1 MGGPGSGRYKTI
13 GPRLSQVKPVPPCGT
28 PAMYQRHRKNG
39 ENCDL
44 CRRAASKAAAARSVG
59 KGIARQLNSKNS
71 RKKMRQMVI
80 DEKLKRSVCMDCLLV
95 VTLDNRYIFD
105 FDHRDPL
112 EKLFSISSMY
122 KGVSCESLM
131 REMDKCDLVCSNCHR
146 HRTQKQFRTKVLTGF
161 AMRPEVKQP
170 SLFDCE
176 VICLPYS

>member
-1 MGGPGSGRYKTI
+1 MGGPGSGPRKRI
-13 GPRLSQVKPVPPCGT
+13 GPKMSQVMPPCGT
-28 PAMYQRHRKNG
+28 SAMYQRHRKNG
-39 ENCDL
+39 EDCTI
-44 CRRAASKAAAARSVG
+44 CRRANTKVSQDRQIR
-59 KGIARQLNSKNS
+59 KGIARQLNSKNNG
-71 RKKMRQMVI
+71 KKMRQMVI

-170 SLFDCE
+170 TLFDRE
-176 VICLPYS
+176 DICLPYS

>member
-13 GPRLSQVKPVPPCGT
+13 GPRLSQVRPLPPCGT

-44 CRRAASKAAAARSVG
+44 CRRAASKAAAARSVR
-59 KGIARQLNSKNS
+59 KRVFSQKSSIDARL
-71 RKKMRQMVI
+71 KMRQVVI

-112 EKLFSISSMY
+112 QKLFSISKMY
-122 KGVSCESLM
+122 KGVSYAGLM
-131 REMDKCDLVCSNCHR
+131 NEMDKCDLVCANCHR

-161 AMRPEVKQP
+161 AMRSEVKQP
-170 SLFDCE
+170 TLFDCE
-176 VICLPYS
+176 DICLPYS